1 VIVAVDMVMM
11 VVEETARV
19 AVALGMVVVAIMVRV
34 KVKRLE
40 MDPQVMVKKGLV

>member
-1 VIVAVDMVMM
+1 M